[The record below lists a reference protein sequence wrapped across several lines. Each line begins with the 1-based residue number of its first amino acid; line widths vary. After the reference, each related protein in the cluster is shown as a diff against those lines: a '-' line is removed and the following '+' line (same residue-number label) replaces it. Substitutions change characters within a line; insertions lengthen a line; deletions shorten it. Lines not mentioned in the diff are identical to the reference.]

1 MSLARGVISQVFAST
16 LNLQSTVDETSEKVK
31 SMGAV
36 HGLAGFIGS
45 GSWILLII
53 IGISMVNRSVAGYIA
68 IGIGKSILVL
78 PLRSPELISIDRCRI
93 CINRLW
99 PAHHHAYS
107 YAHFLLYWHMAILQL
122 G

>member
-68 IGIGKSILVL
+68 IGIGKSTLVL
-78 PLRSPELISIDRCRI
+78 L
-93 CINRLW
+93 
-99 PAHHHAYS
+99 
-107 YAHFLLYWHMAILQL
+107 
-122 G
+122 